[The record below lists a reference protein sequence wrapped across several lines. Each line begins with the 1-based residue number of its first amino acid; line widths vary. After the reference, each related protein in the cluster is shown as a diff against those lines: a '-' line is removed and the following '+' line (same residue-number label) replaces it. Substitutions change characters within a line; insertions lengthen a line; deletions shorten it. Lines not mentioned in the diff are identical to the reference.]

1 MTLFIRLVE
10 GAPTGNP
17 ILEQNLRQIFPNT
30 SFPNYFTA
38 DDVEPM
44 GYGIYDFSSQPDL
57 TKYQKCLEVD
67 PVRSDVGVWRQTWS
81 VVEMSETE
89 IIVVDAQQATQV
101 RSLRTL
107 KLLETDW
114 VVLKSYEMGEEVP
127 DDIKVFRQT
136 LRNISE
142 HPNFPYLAD
151 SDWPTSP

>member
-1 MTLFIRLVE
+1 
-10 GAPTGNP
+10 
-17 ILEQNLRQIFPNT
+17 
-30 SFPNYFTA
+30 
-38 DDVEPM
+38 M

-57 TKYQKCLEVD
+57 KKYQKCLEVD

-142 HPNFPYLAD
+142 HSNFPYLAD
-151 SDWPTSP
+151 NDWPTSP